1 MKKPIAI
8 IPARG
13 GSKRIP
19 RKNIVDI
26 NGKPMISYAIETAL
40 KSQIFGEVIVSTED
54 AEIKEISIS
63 FGAKVI
69 DRPDELATD
78 TVFETDVYKHVL
90 STFDTPPPFF
100 CGIYATAIFIE
111 PHDLI
116 DSFSMIKEDG
126 SADIVMSTSRYQ
138 IHPFKALLENDQGY
152 MEMVHPKECL
162 MRSQTYPDY
171 VASNGTF
178 YWCRTQSY
186 LKNPSYYPEKLK
198 AYILPIDKGQ
208 DIDEPEDLEIAR
220 ALKRIKSKII

>member
-1 MKKPIAI
+1 MKPIAI

-26 NGKPMISYAIETAL
+26 NGKPMIAYAIETAL
-40 KSQIFGEVIVSTED
+40 KSEVFSEVIVSTED
-54 AEIKEISIS
+54 AEIKEISQKY
-63 FGAKVI
+63 GARVV

-78 TVFETDVYKHVL
+78 IVFETDVYKHVL
-90 STFDTPPPFF
+90 STFDELPSFF

-111 PHDLI
+111 PQDLR
-116 DSFSMIKEDG
+116 DSFAMIEED
-126 SADIVMSTSRYQ
+126 SDVDILMSTSRYQ
-138 IHPFKALLENDQGY
+138 IHPFKALRKNDQGY
-152 MEMVHPKECL
+152 MEMVYPKECL

-178 YWCRTQSY
+178 YWCKIESY

-198 AYILPIDKGQ
+198 AYILPSYRGL

-220 ALKRIKSKII
+220 AMKMIRR